1 MGLFSGSFG
10 TGLVTG
16 LASSI
21 DKSLQTAMDKRDKEM
36 SRARSFWETRQ
47 AQKMDLADAHDRRAK
62 KALDRLIDEFD
73 GDVASGLAAYKAI
86 GGSVD
91 SVEGYITELDETRK
105 AGISYDIK
113 QKFKFDNI
121 DMNEFKELSREDA
134 LGSVR
139 MEVPTLDIKMS
150 DTSGLSKIGLG
161 LKDVGKGISE
171 KVNEMIPPRTY
182 QAVEGLEVATFDPS
196 GLKTGVEFDMKK
208 QQFEASM
215 KANSLD
221 IKNQIKYNIMEINKL
236 GDGPEDEA
244 NRIKLTKEN
253 EALFAVYD
261 RFAAIDNRNKGGLTV
276 SGMSSLY
283 TSRMDQLR
291 EDNQYGT
298 VGNVASITVDGK
310 TLTGTEATNKW
321 NEIKL
326 EEQSQYVEGVLLD
339 DQGNYRGSKAED
351 MMSFMSIPQKAFEMA
366 QARIN
371 KRTKKPSEGDG
382 AAVTGDGTVE
392 GGAVVGDGTGEGEGA
407 VVGTGE
413 GEKPTA
419 DQTSFVVGTKGTE
432 VVGAKALYD
441 FIASDPEDYIQ
452 GVKDNFGEEFLSE
465 NMENYKTILESAKS
479 NVPEADQEAYQ
490 AKIDGI
496 ISGMSQLK
504 TSIASRMSNVQGAGA
519 PIVLTLPETF
529 KPTKVTKLTTDEG
542 GFAGQYLY
550 QDEQGGKYISPVRP
564 ATVGLTE

>member
-10 TGLVTG
+10 TGLITG

-221 IKNQIKYNIMEINKL
+221 IKNQIKYNIMEINNL
-236 GDGPEDEA
+236 GDSPEDEA

-253 EALFAVYD
+253 EALFTVYD

-371 KRTKKPSEGDG
+371 KRTKKPAEGDG
-382 AAVTGDGTVE
+382 AVVTDTGDG
-392 GGAVVGDGTGEGEGA
+392 AVVTDTGEGA

-413 GEKPTA
+413 GDKPEA
-419 DQTSFVVGTKGTE
+419 DQTSFVVGTNDTE

-542 GFAGQYLY
+542 EFAGQYLY

>member
-21 DKSLQTAMDKRDKEM
+21 DRSLQTAMDKRDKEM

-105 AGISYDIK
+105 AGITYDIK

-161 LKDVGKGISE
+161 LKDVGKGISD

-236 GDGPEDEA
+236 GDSPEDET

-253 EALFAVYD
+253 EALFTVYD

-298 VGNVASITVDGK
+298 VGNVASITVDGQ

-326 EEQSQYVEGVLLD
+326 EEQSKYIEGVLLD
-339 DQGNYRGSKAED
+339 EQGNFRGSKAED
-351 MMSFMSIPQKAFEMA
+351 MMSFMSIPQKAFEIA

-371 KRTKKPSEGDG
+371 KRTKKPEEGDG
-382 AAVTGDGTVE
+382 AVVTDTGE
-392 GGAVVGDGTGEGEGA
+392 GAVVGDGTDTGDGA
-407 VVGTGE
+407 VVTDTGAD
-413 GEKPTA
+413 EKPTA
-419 DQTSFVVGTKGTE
+419 DQTKFVVGTNDTE

-441 FIASDPEDYIQ
+441 FIALDPEDYIQ
-452 GVKDNFGEEFLSE
+452 GIKDNLGEEFLAE
-465 NMENYKTILESAKS
+465 NMENYKVILESAKS
-479 NVPEADQEAYQ
+479 NVPEANQEDYQ

-504 TSIASRMSNVQGAGA
+504 TSIASRMSNAQRTGA
-519 PIVLTLPETF
+519 PIVLTLPESF

-542 GFAGQYLY
+542 EFAGQYLY

>member
-1 MGLFSGSFG
+1 
-10 TGLVTG
+10 
-16 LASSI
+16 
-21 DKSLQTAMDKRDKEM
+21 
-36 SRARSFWETRQ
+36 
-47 AQKMDLADAHDRRAK
+47 
-62 KALDRLIDEFD
+62 
-73 GDVASGLAAYKAI
+73 
-86 GGSVD
+86 
-91 SVEGYITELDETRK
+91 
-105 AGISYDIK
+105 
-113 QKFKFDNI
+113 
-121 DMNEFKELSREDA
+121 
-134 LGSVR
+134 VR

-150 DTSGLSKIGLG
+150 DTSGLSRIGLG

-253 EALFAVYD
+253 EALFTVYD

-298 VGNVASITVDGK
+298 VGNVARITVDGQ

-326 EEQSQYVEGVLLD
+326 EEQSKYVEGVLLD

-371 KRTKKPSEGDG
+371 KRTKKPEEGDG
-382 AAVTGDGTVE
+382 AVVTDTGE
-392 GGAVVGDGTGEGEGA
+392 GVVVGDGTDTGDGA
-407 VVGTGE
+407 VVTDTGADD
-413 GEKPTA
+413 KPTA
-419 DQTSFVVGTKGTE
+419 DQTKFVVGTNDTE
-432 VVGAKALYD
+432 VVGAKALYN

-452 GVKDNFGEEFLSE
+452 GVKDNFGEEFLAE
-465 NMENYKTILESAKS
+465 NMENYKAILESAKS

-542 GFAGQYLY
+542 EFAGQYLY

>member
-105 AGISYDIK
+105 AGITYDIK

-253 EALFAVYD
+253 EALFTVYD

-298 VGNVASITVDGK
+298 VGNVARITVDGQ

-326 EEQSQYVEGVLLD
+326 EEQSKYVEGVLLD

-371 KRTKKPSEGDG
+371 KRTKKPEEGDG
-382 AAVTGDGTVE
+382 AVVTDTGE
-392 GGAVVGDGTGEGEGA
+392 GVVVGDGTDTGDGA
-407 VVGTGE
+407 VVTDTGADD
-413 GEKPTA
+413 KPTA
-419 DQTSFVVGTKGTE
+419 DQTKFVVGTNDTE
-432 VVGAKALYD
+432 VVGAKALYN

-452 GVKDNFGEEFLSE
+452 GVKDNFGEEFLAE
-465 NMENYKTILESAKS
+465 NMENYKAILESAKS
-479 NVPEADQEAYQ
+479 NVPEANQEDYQ
-490 AKIDGI
+490 AKIDSI
-496 ISGMSQLK
+496 ISGMSKLK

-519 PIVLTLPETF
+519 PIVLTLPESF

-542 GFAGQYLY
+542 EFAGQYLY

-564 ATVGLTE
+564 ETVGLTE

>member
-371 KRTKKPSEGDG
+371 KRTKKPAEGDG
-382 AAVTGDGTVE
+382 AVVTDTGDG
-392 GGAVVGDGTGEGEGA
+392 AVVTDTGEGA

-413 GEKPTA
+413 GDKPEA
-419 DQTSFVVGTKGTE
+419 DQTSFVVGTNDTE

>member
-236 GDGPEDEA
+236 GDSPEDEA

-253 EALFAVYD
+253 EALFTVYD

-382 AAVTGDGTVE
+382 AVVTDTGDG
-392 GGAVVGDGTGEGEGA
+392 AVVTDTGEGA

-413 GEKPTA
+413 SDKPQA
-419 DQTSFVVGTKGTE
+419 DQTSFVVGTNDTE

>member
-10 TGLVTG
+10 TGLITG

-371 KRTKKPSEGDG
+371 KRTKKPAEGDG
-382 AAVTGDGTVE
+382 AVVTDTGDG
-392 GGAVVGDGTGEGEGA
+392 AVVTDTGEGA

-413 GEKPTA
+413 GDKPEA
-419 DQTSFVVGTKGTE
+419 DQTSFVVGTNDTE

>member
-182 QAVEGLEVATFDPS
+182 QAVEGLEIATFDPS

-221 IKNQIKYNIMEINKL
+221 IKNQIKYNIMEINNL
-236 GDGPEDEA
+236 GDSPEDEA

-253 EALFAVYD
+253 EALFTVYD

-371 KRTKKPSEGDG
+371 KRTKKPAEGDDTGAGAVVTDTGDG
-382 AAVTGDGTVE
+382 AVVTDT
-392 GGAVVGDGTGEGEGA
+392 GEGA

-413 GEKPTA
+413 GDKPEA
-419 DQTSFVVGTKGTE
+419 DQTSFVVGTNDTE

>member
-382 AAVTGDGTVE
+382 AVVTDTGDG
-392 GGAVVGDGTGEGEGA
+392 AVVTDTGEGA

-413 GEKPTA
+413 SDKPQA
-419 DQTSFVVGTKGTE
+419 DQTSFVVGTNDTE

>member
-10 TGLVTG
+10 TGLITG

-105 AGISYDIK
+105 AGITYDIK

-253 EALFAVYD
+253 EALFTVYD

-298 VGNVASITVDGK
+298 VGNVARITVDGQ

-326 EEQSQYVEGVLLD
+326 EEQSKYVEGVLLD

-371 KRTKKPSEGDG
+371 KRTKKPEEGDG
-382 AAVTGDGTVE
+382 AVVTDTGE
-392 GGAVVGDGTGEGEGA
+392 GVVVGDGTDTGDGA
-407 VVGTGE
+407 VVTDTGADD
-413 GEKPTA
+413 KPTA
-419 DQTSFVVGTKGTE
+419 DQTKFVVGTNDTE
-432 VVGAKALYD
+432 VVGAKALYN

-452 GVKDNFGEEFLSE
+452 GVKDNFGEEFLAE
-465 NMENYKTILESAKS
+465 NMENYKAILESAKS
-479 NVPEADQEAYQ
+479 NVPEANQEDYQ
-490 AKIDGI
+490 AKIDSI
-496 ISGMSQLK
+496 ISGMSKLK

-519 PIVLTLPETF
+519 PIVLTLPESF

-542 GFAGQYLY
+542 EFAGQYLY

-564 ATVGLTE
+564 ETVGLTE

>member
-105 AGISYDIK
+105 AGISYNIK
-113 QKFKFDNI
+113 EKFKFDNI
-121 DMNEFKELSREDA
+121 DMNQFKELSREEA
-134 LGSVR
+134 FGSVR

-150 DTSGLSKIGLG
+150 DTSGLSRIGLG

-221 IKNQIKYNIMEINKL
+221 IKNQIKHNIMEINKL
-236 GDGPEDEA
+236 GDSPDDEA
-244 NRIKLTKEN
+244 ERIKLTKEN
-253 EALFAVYD
+253 EALFTVYD

-298 VGNVASITVDGK
+298 VGNVASITVDGQ
-310 TLTGTEATNKW
+310 TYTGTEATNKW

-326 EEQSQYVEGVLLD
+326 EEQSKYVEGVLLD
-339 DQGNYRGSKAED
+339 DKGNFRGSKAED
-351 MMSFMSIPQKAFEMA
+351 MMSFMSIPQKALEMA
-366 QARIN
+366 QARIT
-371 KRTKKPSEGDG
+371 KRTEKPSEGDG
-382 AAVTGDGTVE
+382 AVVTGGGT
-392 GGAVVGDGTGEGEGA
+392 DTGEGA
-407 VVGTGE
+407 VVGEGE

-419 DQTSFVVGTKGTE
+419 DQTPFVVGTNDTE
-432 VVGAKALYD
+432 VVGTKALYD

-452 GVKDNFGEEFLSE
+452 GVKDNFGEEFLAE
-465 NMENYKTILESAKS
+465 NMENYKAILESAKS
-479 NVPEADQEAYQ
+479 NVPEVDQDVYQ
-490 AKIDGI
+490 TKIDNI

-504 TSIASRMSNVQGAGA
+504 TSIASRMSNVRGMGA
-519 PIVLTLPETF
+519 PIVLTLPQTF

-542 GFAGQYLY
+542 EFAGQYLY

>member
-236 GDGPEDEA
+236 GDAPEDEA

-382 AAVTGDGTVE
+382 AVVTDTGDG
-392 GGAVVGDGTGEGEGA
+392 AVVTDTGEGA

-413 GEKPTA
+413 SDKPQA
-419 DQTSFVVGTKGTE
+419 DQTSFVVGTNDTE